1 MSELVTKKKLANLGA
16 SEILPEVSESS
27 RIEDKPQRRVFTA
40 EYKLAILEKLEECR
54 TTRGAVGEL
63 LRKEG
68 LYAAQVQKWKSEL
81 EETLS
86 GALSKKRGPKP
97 DPEAKAQKRI
107 VQLEK
112 QNARLQEELRQARL
126 VIEAQKKISEILGI
140 SQSNMKLEAEDEE

>member
-1 MSELVTKKKLANLGA
+1 MSDSTLRKKLISQGT
-16 SEILPEVSESS
+16 SEEVTELSKSS
-27 RIEDKPQRRVFTA
+27 QVEDKGQRRTFTA

-68 LYAAQVQKWKSEL
+68 LYAAQVAKWKSEL
-81 EETLS
+81 EDTLS

-107 VQLEK
+107 TQLEK
-112 QNARLQEELRQARL
+112 QNARLQEELRQAKL
-126 VIEAQKKISEILGI
+126 VIEAQKKIAEILGT
-140 SQSNMKLEAEDEE
+140 SQSNVKLEEDDE

>member
-1 MSELVTKKKLANLGA
+1 LGT

-27 RIEDKPQRRVFTA
+27 QIEDKPQRRVFTVA
-40 EYKLAILEKLEECR
+40 YKLAILEKLEECR

-68 LYAAQVQKWKSEL
+68 LYAAQVAKWKSEL

-112 QNARLQEELRQARL
+112 QNGRLQEELRQARV

-140 SQSNMKLEAEDEE
+140 SQSNVNLEAEDEE